1 MSDYF
6 FGEIRVFAHHAIPRG
21 WVEAKGQLLPVAQN
35 QVLFS
40 LLGNRYGGDGRVNFA
55 LPDLRG
61 RVPIGFRSDPTSGPA
76 YPLGSAGGSETV
88 ALTESTLPPHQHVF
102 AACKAPGT
110 KQNTEKGFH
119 LAAVS
124 PDNDAKKT
132 RFLYGHHPG
141 AGKTVALHADTIEAN
156 AGGQNH
162 NNMQPFTVLTY
173 CISTTGLWPT
183 RG

>member
-35 QVLFS
+35 QVLYA
-40 LLGNRYGGDGRVNFA
+40 LLGNRYGGDGRVTFA
-55 LPDLRG
+55 LPVLRG
-61 RVPIGFRSDPTSGPA
+61 RGPIGFRSDPTSGPA
-76 YPLGSAGGSETV
+76 YPLGSAGGSEAV
-88 ALTESTLPPHQHVF
+88 ALTLATQPPHQHVF

-110 KQNTEKGFH
+110 KQNTEEGFH

-124 PDNDAKKT
+124 PDTDAKKT

-141 AGKTVALHADTIEAN
+141 VGKTVALHADTIEAN

-173 CISTTGLWPT
+173 CISTTGLWPS

>member
-6 FGEIRVFAHHAIPRG
+6 FGEIRAFAHHAIPRG
-21 WVEAKGQLLPVAQN
+21 WLEANGQLLPVAQN
-35 QVLFS
+35 QALFS

-61 RVPIGFRSDPTSGPA
+61 RVPIGFGTDVQFGAT

-88 ALTESTLPPHQHVF
+88 ALTESTQPQHQHVF
-102 AACKAPGT
+102 AACTTPGT
-110 KQNTEKGFH
+110 KQNTENGFR

-124 PDNDAKKT
+124 PDNDANKT
-132 RFLYGHHPG
+132 RFLYAPPPG
-141 AGKTVALHADTIEAN
+141 AGRTVALHADTIEASG
-156 AGGQNH
+156 GGQNH

-173 CISTTGLWPT
+173 CISTGGIWPS